1 MPAEGLQIGYLA
13 DDQRRGAFAFAAL
26 FALELFARALC
37 ASVITVQAYDLLMDN
52 QKVSTLFVVVGIGGL
67 LATLTIPYV
76 IARSARRWVY
86 TAGALGLV
94 LAAALLA
101 MHALP
106 AQAAGML
113 VRVIG
118 TACLNITLSL
128 YILDH
133 IRKQELVR
141 SEPMRLAFSAAS
153 WTVGP
158 FLGVYLYENWGIWV
172 PFALSAASALALLTL
187 FWILRLRETVI
198 RPARQR
204 PANPIAYIGRFAR
217 QPRLRLAWIIAFG
230 RSCFWSSFFIYGPLL
245 MITGG
250 VGKEAGG
257 LLVSLGQI
265 SLVTAWYF
273 GRIAQKTGVRSVVA
287 ASLGFLALMSL
298 AAGLAGTSRP
308 LLAGSFLLG
317 GSIAG
322 SALDGVGGIP
332 FLRAVK
338 ARERVEMAGVYRTY
352 IDMSDLLP
360 AMVFSVL
367 LLFLP
372 LGSVFVTLG
381 LVLLVIAAL
390 AWVHLPR
397 SL

>member
-1 MPAEGLQIGYLA
+1 MTFSRTT
-13 DDQRRGAFAFAAL
+13 RR
-26 FALELFARALC
+26 
-37 ASVITVQAYDLLMDN
+37 SP
-52 QKVSTLFVVVGIGGL
+52 TLFVVVGIGGL

-101 MHALP
+101 MHTLP

-141 SEPMRLAFSAAS
+141 SEPMRLALSAVS

-158 FLGVYLYENWGIWV
+158 YLGVHLYENWGTWV
-172 PFALSAASALALLTL
+172 PFALSAISALALLTL
-187 FWILRLRETVI
+187 FWVLRLRETVI
-198 RPARQR
+198 RPARQQ
-204 PANPIAYIGRFAR
+204 PANPIAYIERFVK
-217 QPRLRLAWIIAFG
+217 QPRLRLAWTIAFG

-273 GRIAQKTGVRSVVA
+273 GRIAQRTGVRLVVA
-287 ASLGFLALMSL
+287 ASLGFLALAPL

-308 LLAGSFLLG
+308 LVAGGWLLA

-338 ARERVEMAGVYRTY
+338 ARERAEMAGVYRTLHRHVR
-352 IDMSDLLP
+352 STARPGVFRSAAVP
-360 AMVFSVL
+360 AAGIGFHHPGTRALWSS
-367 LLFLP
+367 P
-372 LGSVFVTLG
+372 HWRGSTSKG
-381 LVLLVIAAL
+381 L
-390 AWVHLPR
+390 
-397 SL
+397 